1 MAKYQITLTDGS
13 VLVVE
18 ANSPEEATQIASRQI
33 DEQYAAQQPSAAPTQ
48 RPMTEAET
56 VQDIAAGASR
66 GMAPYATAA
75 TLGAGAGALFGGV
88 GAGPGAA
95 AGVAAVGAAQFIG
108 DPLVDSVNSLFG
120 TKFTKPTEAL
130 NQLMDMAGL
139 AKPESQAGQMAEKV
153 AAGVSGGVAGVGA
166 ARSVAAGAAPGSLTQ
181 GVAQTMAAAPV
192 SQIVAG
198 GTGAGAAELARQSGA
213 GPIPQTLAGLAGG
226 LGGGLATNMAGSW
239 AGNWGRMR
247 PDTSGMPTLEQSFD
261 NTTNMTVRIPM
272 QQQQRA
278 PLPMTYEDVAR
289 DARTAST
296 GGMGSQQAVERLAR
310 AAPLNKDAAAA
321 AERLGIDVPPDV
333 LMDHTQLKEAIGLT
347 RSMPGTVASAAWTD
361 AVERAATQADEA
373 MALIDGSPDL
383 SEISDSVLASMNK
396 TQADLQKQAD
406 EIYGRVNAKINPSAL
421 AAAAAVPDVAAL
433 KQQGFDVETPI
444 YHGTAADFET
454 FDATKLGANDPLARD
469 AKEAF
474 FFTTSPKI
482 ATQYADEAA
491 RVAAQRKVYATP
503 EGRAQLKNPTRE
515 GAERVGK
522 MIDAEIK
529 GAKVVRV
536 NFRLRNPKIITTIKE
551 YDPDTDEVANAIA
564 QAKAEGHDGVIFKG
578 MSDALRG
585 NKIVADTY
593 AIFDPA
599 NIVRADKGS
608 AAPSAAPKG
617 PPVDLVN
624 SRRLINSVV
633 SDLGNDVSKLT
644 PLEKELREMSTPG
657 RNLPVTYTALM
668 RMKADVGQALQKSA
682 GPYKDVDSAILKRL
696 YGALS
701 EDQLAHAQKVGG
713 DTLRADLRLGNQLVA
728 KRKALENRIVS
739 LFGDERDGSISRKLL
754 ATIQG
759 GAKGDVTGFNRV
771 VRSIPEDLRKKA
783 VASAIAAAAREEKT
797 NGFGF
802 SKYVNLYQG
811 LRRNSEVYKTVVQ
824 TLGPDSDKF
833 LRDLYEVSKRITE
846 ARAQVLTTGKANQ
859 ALVQGMM
866 AEGLVEGVMRSTLG
880 RQTVM
885 GAATAV
891 GGVAAG
897 PAAGAASAMLANSLS
912 QARKSTL
919 NAAGDLFASPEWQ
932 QLVINVSTKQ
942 NVNQKIYNAAKNSG
956 AFKKWAR
963 EAGITDPD
971 QWLRSTISSTIGMG
985 TAAKTQPYEAGMGR
999 PE

>member
-13 VLVVE
+13 VIVVE

-130 NQLMDMAGL
+130 NQLMDMAGM
-139 AKPESQAGQMAEKV
+139 AKPQSEAGQMAEKV

-289 DARTAST
+289 DARTAAT

-406 EIYGRVNAKINPSAL
+406 EIYGRVNAKINPSAP

-433 KQQGFDVETPI
+433 KQQGFNTDKVYYHGGDKEFDVFDMAKVGRREIPWYGEGAYLSPDRSIAKRYGDKVMPFYVRGKLLTVDKNNPWPEWLNKGADVKKELADRGYVGLQINNTTKSFKYDNKGRPVLDEQGNPIDVENSMP
-444 YHGTAADFET
+444 ET
-454 FDATKLGANDPLARD
+454 
-469 AKEAF
+469 
-474 FFTTSPKI
+474 
-482 ATQYADEAA
+482 
-491 RVAAQRKVYATP
+491 
-503 EGRAQLKNPTRE
+503 
-515 GAERVGK
+515 
-522 MIDAEIK
+522 
-529 GAKVVRV
+529 VV
-536 NFRLRNPKIITTIKE
+536 
-551 YDPDTDEVANAIA
+551 
-564 QAKAEGHDGVIFKG
+564 
-578 MSDALRG
+578 
-585 NKIVADTY
+585 
-593 AIFDPA
+593 FDPA
-599 NIVRADKGS
+599 NIIRADKGAGAK
-608 AAPSAAPKG
+608 AAAAKG

-644 PLEKELREMSTPG
+644 PLEKELREMSSPG
-657 RNLPVTYTALM
+657 RELPVTYTALM

-728 KRKALENRIVS
+728 KRKALEDRIVS

-771 VRSIPEDLRKKA
+771 IRSIPEDLRKKA

-859 ALVQGMM
+859 ALVQGLM

-932 QLVINVSTKQ
+932 QLVINVSTNQ

-985 TAAKTQPYEAGMGR
+985 TAAKTQPYEAAMGR

>member
-1 MAKYQITLTDGS
+1 MDEYEVQLSDGS
-13 VLVVE
+13 TITVE
-18 ANSPEEATQIASRQI
+18 AASEEEAMKVAARIIQMKAS
-33 DEQYAAQQPSAAPTQ
+33 EQQPSAAPAQ

-75 TLGAGAGALFGGV
+75 TLGALAGAPFGGV

-95 AGVAAVGAAQFIG
+95 AGVAAVLGTQFIG

-120 TKFTKPTEAL
+120 TKLTKPTEAL

-139 AKPESQAGQMAEKV
+139 AKPQSEAGQLAEK
-153 AAGVSGGVAGVGA
+153 ATSGAVGALSGVGA
-166 ARSVAAGAAPGSLTQ
+166 ARSIAAGAAPGSFWQ
-181 GVAQTMAAAPV
+181 GVSRTMAEAPIAQVASGAA
-192 SQIVAG
+192 AG
-198 GTGAGAAELARQSGA
+198 GAAELARQSGA
-213 GPIPQTLAGLAGG
+213 GPIGQTVAGLAGG
-226 LGGGLATNMAGSW
+226 LGGGLATNMAGNFGS
-239 AGNWGRMR
+239 RI
-247 PDTSGMPTLEQSFD
+247 GMQAPPRSDMPMLEQGFD

-289 DARTAST
+289 DARTAAT

-333 LMDHTQLKEAIGLT
+333 LLDHTELKQAVGLT
-347 RSMPGTVASAAWTD
+347 RSMTGTVASAAWAD

-406 EIYGRVNAKINPSAL
+406 EIYGRVNAKINPSAP
-421 AAAAAVPDVAAL
+421 AAAAAAAAPDLAAL
-433 KQQGFDVETPI
+433 KQQGFDVETPL
-444 YHGTAADFET
+444 YHGTKNDFEQ
-454 FDATKLGANDPLARD
+454 FIVSEGGAGGRGVYLTRD
-469 AKEAF
+469 A
-474 FFTTSPKI
+474 
-482 ATQYADEAA
+482 
-491 RVAAQRKVYATP
+491 
-503 EGRAQLKNPTRE
+503 N
-515 GAERVGK
+515 
-522 MIDAEIK
+522 
-529 GAKVVRV
+529 
-536 NFRLRNPKIITTIKE
+536 
-551 YDPDTDEVANAIA
+551 
-564 QAKAEGHDGVIFKG
+564 KAEGYAKASRSGTGSPKVMKLFVRGSIANA
-578 MSDALRG
+578 SDAVPSSQITPTNRAYFAAR
-585 NKIVADTY
+585 KIENPTYNDFLTMAPPEPPSGVAGVDTGGMVVV
-593 AIFDPA
+593 FDPA
-599 NIVRADKGS
+599 NIVRADKGGAGK
-608 AAPSAAPKG
+608 AAAAKG
-617 PPVDLVN
+617 SPVDLIN
-624 SRRLINSVV
+624 SRRLLNGVV
-633 SDLGNDVSKLT
+633 KDLGNDVSKLT
-644 PLEKELREMSTPG
+644 PLEKELREMSSPG
-657 RNLPVTYTALM
+657 RELPVTYTALM
-668 RMKADVGQALQKSA
+668 RMKADVGQALQKAS
-682 GPYKDVDSAILKRL
+682 GPYKDVNSAILKRL

-728 KRKALENRIVS
+728 KRKALEDRIVS

-833 LRDLYEVSKRITE
+833 MRDLYEVSKRITE

-866 AEGLVEGVMRSTLG
+866 AEGLVEGVLRNTVG
-880 RQTVM
+880 KKTVM
-885 GAATAV
+885 GV
-891 GGVAAG
+891 PIAG
-897 PAAGAASAMLANSLS
+897 PMVEALT
-912 QARKSTL
+912 KSNKNKL
-919 NAAGDLFASPEWQ
+919 NAAGELFTSPEWQ

-985 TAAKTQPYEAGMGR
+985 AAEKTQPYQAGMGR

>member
-1 MAKYQITLTDGS
+1 MSKTVIIDGKRYT
-13 VLVVE
+13 VPDDATMEEIE
-18 ANSPEEATQIASRQI
+18 ALLAS
-33 DEQYAAQQPSAAPTQ
+33 SAPK
-48 RPMTEAET
+48 PMSEAET
-56 VQDIAAGASR
+56 VQDIAAGVSR
-66 GMAPYATAA
+66 GGAPYAAA
-75 TLGAGAGALFGGV
+75 AAIGAGAGALFGGV

-95 AGVAAVGAAQFIG
+95 AGVGAVGLAQFVG
-108 DPLVDSVNSLFG
+108 DPMTDAVNALFG
-120 TKFTKPTEAL
+120 TQFTKPTEAL
-130 NQLMDMAGL
+130 NQLMDAAGM
-139 AKPESQAGQMAEKV
+139 AKPQSDVGQLAEK
-153 AAGVSGGVAGVGA
+153 ATSGAVGALSGVGA
-166 ARSVAAGAAPGSLTQ
+166 ARSIAAGAAPGSFWQ
-181 GVAQTMAAAPV
+181 GVSRTMAEAPIAQVASGAA
-192 SQIVAG
+192 AG
-198 GTGAGAAELARQSGA
+198 GAAELARQSGA
-213 GPIPQTLAGLAGG
+213 GPIGQTVAGLAGG
-226 LGGGLATNMAGSW
+226 LGVGATASTLGNFGSKIGMATPPRSDLP
-239 AGNWGRMR
+239 M
-247 PDTSGMPTLEQSFD
+247 LEQGFD

-347 RSMPGTVASAAWTD
+347 RSMTGTVASAAWTD

-406 EIYGRVNAKINPSAL
+406 EIYSRVNAKINPSAP
-421 AAAAAVPDVAAL
+421 AAAAAAAPDLAAL
-433 KQQGFDVETPI
+433 KQQGFDVNTPL
-444 YHGTAADFET
+444 YHGTGADFEKFNT
-454 FDATKLGANDPLARD
+454 SGSGTLGPGVYLTRTKEIANKYGNVEGGRVIPVYVRKDR
-469 AKEAF
+469 
-474 FFTTSPKI
+474 I
-482 ATQYADEAA
+482 ATQEDYIDLIGEPGTVIADEMKA
-491 RVAAQRKVYATP
+491 RGFEGVEYKYAGGTS
-503 EGRAQLKNPTRE
+503 ET
-515 GAERVGK
+515 V
-522 MIDAEIK
+522 
-529 GAKVVRV
+529 
-536 NFRLRNPKIITTIKE
+536 
-551 YDPDTDEVANAIA
+551 
-564 QAKAEGHDGVIFKG
+564 
-578 MSDALRG
+578 
-585 NKIVADTY
+585 
-593 AIFDPA
+593 IFDPR
-599 NIVRADKGS
+599 NLVRGDRG
-608 AAPSAAPKG
+608 AAPSSAPKG
-617 PPVDLVN
+617 PPVDLIN
-624 SRRLINSVV
+624 SRRLLNGVV
-633 SDLGNDVSKLT
+633 KDLGNDVSKLT
-644 PLEKELREMSTPG
+644 PLEKELREMATPG
-657 RNLPVTYTALM
+657 RKLPVTYTALM
-668 RMKADVGQALQKSA
+668 RMKADVGQALQKAS
-682 GPYKDVDSAILKRL
+682 GPYKDVNSAILKRL

-728 KRKALENRIVS
+728 KRKALEDRIVS

-771 VRSIPEDLRKKA
+771 IRSIPEDLRKKA

-859 ALVQGMM
+859 ALVQGLM
-866 AEGLVEGVMRSTLG
+866 AEGLVEGVLRNTVG
-880 RQTVM
+880 KKTVM
-885 GAATAV
+885 GV
-891 GGVAAG
+891 PIAG
-897 PAAGAASAMLANSLS
+897 PMVEALT
-912 QARKSTL
+912 KSNKNKL

-932 QLVINVSTKQ
+932 QLVINVSTQQ

-985 TAAKTQPYEAGMGR
+985 TAAKTQPYEAAMGR

>member
-1 MAKYQITLTDGS
+1 MSKTVIIDGKRYT
-13 VLVVE
+13 VPDDATIEEIE
-18 ANSPEEATQIASRQI
+18 ALLAS
-33 DEQYAAQQPSAAPTQ
+33 SAPKS
-48 RPMTEAET
+48 MTEAET

-75 TLGAGAGALFGGV
+75 TLGAGVGALFGGV

-95 AGVAAVGAAQFIG
+95 AGVGAVGAAQFIG

-130 NQLMDMAGL
+130 NQLMDMAGM
-139 AKPESQAGQMAEKV
+139 AKPQSEAGQLAEK
-153 AAGVSGGVAGVGA
+153 ATSGAVGALSGVGA
-166 ARSVAAGAAPGSLTQ
+166 ARSIAAGAAPGSFWQ
-181 GVAQTMAAAPV
+181 GVSRTMAEAPIAQVASGAA
-192 SQIVAG
+192 AG
-198 GTGAGAAELARQSGA
+198 GAAELARQSGA
-213 GPIPQTLAGLAGG
+213 GPIGQTVAGLAGG
-226 LGGGLATNMAGSW
+226 LGVGATASTLGNFGSKIGMATPPRSDLP
-239 AGNWGRMR
+239 M
-247 PDTSGMPTLEQSFD
+247 LEQGFD

-347 RSMPGTVASAAWTD
+347 RSMTGTVASAAWTD

-406 EIYGRVNAKINPSAL
+406 EIYGRVNAKINPSAP
-421 AAAAAVPDVAAL
+421 AA
-433 KQQGFDVETPI
+433 
-444 YHGTAADFET
+444 
-454 FDATKLGANDPLARD
+454 
-469 AKEAF
+469 
-474 FFTTSPKI
+474 
-482 ATQYADEAA
+482 
-491 RVAAQRKVYATP
+491 
-503 EGRAQLKNPTRE
+503 
-515 GAERVGK
+515 
-522 MIDAEIK
+522 
-529 GAKVVRV
+529 
-536 NFRLRNPKIITTIKE
+536 
-551 YDPDTDEVANAIA
+551 
-564 QAKAEGHDGVIFKG
+564 
-578 MSDALRG
+578 
-585 NKIVADTY
+585 
-593 AIFDPA
+593 
-599 NIVRADKGS
+599 
-608 AAPSAAPKG
+608 AAPSAAPKST
-617 PPVDLVN
+617 PVDLVN

-668 RMKADVGQALQKSA
+668 RMKADVGQALQKAS
-682 GPYKDVDSAILKRL
+682 GPYKDVNSAILKRL

-728 KRKALENRIVS
+728 KRKALEDRIVS

-824 TLGPDSDKF
+824 TLGPESDKF

-859 ALVQGMM
+859 ALVQGLM

-932 QLVINVSTKQ
+932 QLVINVSTQQ

-985 TAAKTQPYEAGMGR
+985 TAAKTQPYEAAMGR

>member
-1 MAKYQITLTDGS
+1 MSKTIIIDGKRYTVPDDATIEQI
-13 VLVVE
+13 E
-18 ANSPEEATQIASRQI
+18 AMLAAS
-33 DEQYAAQQPSAAPTQ
+33 APKA
-48 RPMTEAET
+48 MSEAET

-66 GMAPYATAA
+66 GMAPYAAAA

-88 GAGPGAA
+88 GAAPGAA

-130 NQLMDMAGL
+130 NQLMDAAGM
-139 AKPESQAGQMAEKV
+139 AKPQTEAGQVAEKV

-198 GTGAGAAELARQSGA
+198 GTGAAGAELARQSGA
-213 GPIPQTLAGLAGG
+213 GAFEQTVAGLAGG
-226 LGGGLATNMAGSW
+226 LGGGLATNMAGNW

-247 PDTSGMPTLEQSFD
+247 PDTSGMPTLQQSFD
-261 NTTNMTVRIPM
+261 NTTNMTVRVPM

-289 DARTAST
+289 DAKTAAT

-310 AAPLNKDAAAA
+310 AAPINKDAAAA

-333 LMDHTQLKEAIGLT
+333 LMDHTQLKEAVGLT
-347 RSMPGTVASAAWTD
+347 RSMPGTVASAAWSD

-396 TQADLQKQAD
+396 TQGELQKQAD
-406 EIYGRVNAKINPSAL
+406 EIYGRINARLKP
-421 AAAAAVPDVAAL
+421 AAQAA
-433 KQQGFDVETPI
+433 E
-444 YHGTAADFET
+444 
-454 FDATKLGANDPLARD
+454 
-469 AKEAF
+469 EAGP
-474 FFTTSPKI
+474 TS
-482 ATQYADEAA
+482 
-491 RVAAQRKVYATP
+491 AAQR
-503 EGRAQLKNPTRE
+503 
-515 GAERVGK
+515 AERQVFDVPKVNRSIMNPKANLG
-522 MIDAEIK
+522 MTEII
-529 GAKVVRV
+529 
-536 NFRLRNPKIITTIKE
+536 RNPSQADLLKLSRGDNSSLRYFKDDAGNIF
-551 YDPDTDEVANAIA
+551 VANAYDTT
-564 QAKAEGHDGVIFKG
+564 HDAMVRATGQKSSEMGQLVRTADNKFDVKVGDGNMLIEDLVVFPMTG
-578 MSDALRG
+578 QWLRG
-585 NKIVADTY
+585 
-593 AIFDPA
+593 
-599 NIVRADKGS
+599 
-608 AAPSAAPKG
+608 AASAAPK
-617 PPVDLVN
+617 PSASVDLTN
-624 SRRLINSVV
+624 SRKLLNSVV
-633 SDLGNDVSKLT
+633 RDLGNDVSKLT
-644 PLEKELREMSTPG
+644 PLEKELLEMSSPG

-668 RMKADVGQALQKSA
+668 RMKADVGQALQKAA

-713 DTLRADLRLGNQLVA
+713 DTLRADLRLANQLVA
-728 KRKALENRIVS
+728 KRKALEDRIVS
-739 LFGDERDGSISRKLL
+739 LFGDERDGSIARKLVSTL
-754 ATIQG
+754 QG
-759 GAKGDVTGFNRV
+759 GAKGDITGFNRLV
-771 VRSIPEDLRKKA
+771 KSIPADLRKKA

-802 SKYVNLYQG
+802 SKYVNMYQG
-811 LRRNSEVYKTVVQ
+811 LRRNSEVYKTVAT
-824 TLGPDSDKF
+824 TLGPDGDKF

-846 ARAQVLTTGKANQ
+846 ARANVKTTGQANQ
-859 ALVQGMM
+859 ALVQGLM
-866 AEGLVEGVMRSTLG
+866 AEGLVENVMRSTVG

-885 GAATAV
+885 GAATAA
-891 GGVAAG
+891 GGLAAG
-897 PAAGAASAMLANSLS
+897 PVAGAASAMLANSLS

-942 NVNQKIYNAAKNSG
+942 QVNQKIYNAAKNSN
-956 AFKKWAR
+956 AFRKWAR

-971 QWLRSTISSTIGMG
+971 QWLRGAISSTIGMG
-985 TAAKTQPYEAGMGR
+985 AAAKTQPYETAMGR
-999 PE
+999 EATE

>member
-33 DEQYAAQQPSAAPTQ
+33 DEQYAAQQPSAAPAQ

-66 GMAPYATAA
+66 GMAPYAAAA

-88 GAGPGAA
+88 GAAPGAA

-139 AKPESQAGQMAEKV
+139 AKPQSEAGQMAEKV
-153 AAGVSGGVAGVGA
+153 AAGVSGGIAGVGA

-226 LGGGLATNMAGSW
+226 LGGGLATNMAGNW

-406 EIYGRVNAKINPSAL
+406 EIYGRINA
-421 AAAAAVPDVAAL
+421 
-433 KQQGFDVETPI
+433 
-444 YHGTAADFET
+444 
-454 FDATKLGANDPLARD
+454 R
-469 AKEAF
+469 
-474 FFTTSPKI
+474 
-482 ATQYADEAA
+482 
-491 RVAAQRKVYATP
+491 
-503 EGRAQLKNPTRE
+503 
-515 GAERVGK
+515 
-522 MIDAEIK
+522 IK
-529 GAKVVRV
+529 G
-536 NFRLRNPKIITTIKE
+536 
-551 YDPDTDEVANAIA
+551 
-564 QAKAEGHDGVIFKG
+564 G
-578 MSDALRG
+578 
-585 NKIVADTY
+585 
-593 AIFDPA
+593 
-599 NIVRADKGS
+599 
-608 AAPSAAPKG
+608 AAPPR
-617 PPVDLVN
+617 VDLVN
-624 SRRLINSVV
+624 SRRLMNEVMAGL
-633 SDLGNDVSKLT
+633 DDPSKLT
-644 PLEKELREMSTPG
+644 SLEKELMEMSSTG
-657 RNLPVTYTALM
+657 REKPPTYDAMM
-668 RMKADVGQALQKSA
+668 RMKADVGQALQKAS
-682 GPYKDVDSAILKRL
+682 GPYKDVNSAILKRL

-833 LRDLYEVSKRITE
+833 MRDLYEVSKRITE

-859 ALVQGMM
+859 ALVQGLM
-866 AEGLVEGVMRSTLG
+866 AEGLVEGVLRNTIG
-880 RQTVM
+880 KKTVM
-885 GAATAV
+885 GVPIAGQMVEALTKSSKNKLD
-891 GGVAAG
+891 AAG
-897 PAAGAASAMLANSLS
+897 E
-912 QARKSTL
+912 
-919 NAAGDLFASPEWQ
+919 LFTSPEWQ

-956 AFKKWAR
+956 AFRKWAR

-985 TAAKTQPYEAGMGR
+985 AAEKTQPYQAGMGR

>member
-1 MAKYQITLTDGS
+1 MDEYEVQLSDGS
-13 VLVVE
+13 TITVE
-18 ANSPEEATQIASRQI
+18 AASEEEAMKVAARIIQMKAS
-33 DEQYAAQQPSAAPTQ
+33 EQQPSAAPAQ

-75 TLGAGAGALFGGV
+75 ALGAGAGALFGGV

-198 GTGAGAAELARQSGA
+198 GTGAGGAELARQSGA
-213 GPIPQTLAGLAGG
+213 GPIGQTVAGLAGG
-226 LGGGLATNMAGSW
+226 LGGGLATNMAGNFGS
-239 AGNWGRMR
+239 RI
-247 PDTSGMPTLEQSFD
+247 GMQVPPRSDLPMLEQGFD
-261 NTTNMTVRIPM
+261 NTTNMTVRVPM

-289 DARTAST
+289 DARTAAT

-347 RSMPGTVASAAWTD
+347 RSMTGTVASAAWTD

-406 EIYGRVNAKINPSAL
+406 EIYGRVNAKINPSAP
-421 AAAAAVPDVAAL
+421 AAAAAAAPDLAAL
-433 KQQGFDVETPI
+433 KQQGFDVDTPL
-444 YHGTAADFET
+444 YHGTGADFEKFNT
-454 FDATKLGANDPLARD
+454 SGSGTLGPGVYLTRTKEIANKYGNVEGGRVIPVYVRKDR
-469 AKEAF
+469 
-474 FFTTSPKI
+474 I
-482 ATQYADEAA
+482 ATQADYIDLIGEPGTVIADEMKA
-491 RVAAQRKVYATP
+491 RGFEGVEYKYAGGTS
-503 EGRAQLKNPTRE
+503 ET
-515 GAERVGK
+515 V
-522 MIDAEIK
+522 
-529 GAKVVRV
+529 
-536 NFRLRNPKIITTIKE
+536 
-551 YDPDTDEVANAIA
+551 
-564 QAKAEGHDGVIFKG
+564 
-578 MSDALRG
+578 
-585 NKIVADTY
+585 
-593 AIFDPA
+593 IFDPR
-599 NIVRADKGS
+599 NLVRADKGAGAK
-608 AAPSAAPKG
+608 AAAAKSPT
-617 PPVDLVN
+617 VDLIN
-624 SRRLINSVV
+624 SRRLLNGVV
-633 SDLGNDVSKLT
+633 KDLGNDVSKLT
-644 PLEKELREMSTPG
+644 PLEKELREMSSPG
-657 RNLPVTYTALM
+657 RELPVTYTALM
-668 RMKADVGQALQKSA
+668 RMKADVGQALQKAS
-682 GPYKDVDSAILKRL
+682 GPYKDVNSAILKRL

-728 KRKALENRIVS
+728 KRKALEDRIVS

-866 AEGLVEGVMRSTLG
+866 AEGLVEGVLRNTIG
-880 RQTVM
+880 KKTVM
-885 GAATAV
+885 GV
-891 GGVAAG
+891 PIAG
-897 PAAGAASAMLANSLS
+897 PMVEALT
-912 QARKSTL
+912 KSNKNKL
-919 NAAGDLFASPEWQ
+919 NAAGELFTSPEWQ

-956 AFKKWAR
+956 AFKTWAR

-985 TAAKTQPYEAGMGR
+985 AAEKTQPYQAGMGR

>member
-1 MAKYQITLTDGS
+1 MSKTVIIDGKRYT
-13 VLVVE
+13 VPDDATIEEIE
-18 ANSPEEATQIASRQI
+18 ALLAS
-33 DEQYAAQQPSAAPTQ
+33 SAPK
-48 RPMTEAET
+48 PMTEAET

-75 TLGAGAGALFGGV
+75 TLGAGVGALFGGV

-95 AGVAAVGAAQFIG
+95 AGVGAVGAAQFIG

-130 NQLMDMAGL
+130 NQLMDMAGM
-139 AKPESQAGQMAEKV
+139 AKPQSEAGQMAEKV
-153 AAGVSGGVAGVGA
+153 AAGVSGGIAGVGA
-166 ARSVAAGAAPGSLTQ
+166 ARSIAAGAAPGSLTQ

-278 PLPMTYEDVAR
+278 PLPMTYEDVAK
-289 DARTAST
+289 DAKTAAT

-347 RSMPGTVASAAWTD
+347 RSMTGTVASAAWTD

-373 MALIDGSPDL
+373 MALINGSRDL
-383 SEISDSVLASMNK
+383 SEVSDTVRTSMNDTK
-396 TQADLQKQAD
+396 EALETQAGEMYDL
-406 EIYGRVNAKINPSAL
+406 INAKIRGGAP
-421 AAAAAVPDVAAL
+421 AAAGAAVPDVAAL

-491 RVAAQRKVYATP
+491 RVAAERKVYATP

-529 GAKVVRV
+529 GAKVVPV

-599 NIVRADKGS
+599 NIVRADRGAGAKAGR
-608 AAPSAAPKG
+608 APPT
-617 PPVDLVN
+617 VDLVN
-624 SRRLINSVV
+624 SRRLMNEVLYGE
-633 SDLGNDVSKLT
+633 DGKGGLGGNTDSLT
-644 PLEKELREMSTPG
+644 TLEKKVLELSATGRE
-657 RNLPVTYTALM
+657 NPVMYDELVRLRQDIGAA
-668 RMKADVGQALQKSA
+668 RRKANSPYGDVNTG
-682 GPYKDVDSAILKRL
+682 ILDRL
-696 YGALS
+696 YSVLAK
-701 EDQLAHAQKVGG
+701 DQLLAVERLGGKQMADDFRLANQIYAKQKALG
-713 DTLRADLRLGNQLVA
+713 DT
-728 KRKALENRIVS
+728 IVS
-739 LFGDERDGSISRKLL
+739 LFGDPRTGSIAPKLL
-754 ATIQG
+754 TAIKSG
-759 GAKGDVTGFNRV
+759 SKGDIAGFNR
-771 VRSIPEDLRKKA
+771 IIDELPADLRKKA
-783 VASAIAAAAREEKT
+783 VASTIAAIAKEDKT
-797 NGFGF
+797 NAFGF
-802 SKYVNLYQG
+802 AKYVSLYQG
-811 LRRNSEVYKTVVQ
+811 LRDNSLVYKKIVE
-824 TLGPDSDKF
+824 TLGPDSEQF
-833 LRDLYEVSKRITE
+833 LNDLYKISKRITE

-859 ALVQGMM
+859 ALVQGLM

-891 GGVAAG
+891 GGIAAG

-985 TAAKTQPYEAGMGR
+985 TAAKTQPYEAAMGR

>member
-33 DEQYAAQQPSAAPTQ
+33 DEQYAAQQSPPASQAPASK
-48 RPMTEAET
+48 PMTEAET

-66 GMAPYATAA
+66 GMAPYAAGA
-75 TLGAGAGALFGGV
+75 TLGALAGAPFGGV

-95 AGVAAVGAAQFIG
+95 AGVAAVMGAQFIG

-120 TKFTKPTEAL
+120 TRFTKPTEAL

-139 AKPESQAGQMAEKV
+139 AKPESQAGQMAEKI
-153 AAGVSGGVAGVGA
+153 AAGVSGGIAGVGA
-166 ARSVAAGAAPGSLTQ
+166 ARSVAAGAAPGTLTQ

-198 GTGAGAAELARQSGA
+198 GTGAAGAELARQSGA
-213 GPIPQTLAGLAGG
+213 GPIGQTLAGLGAG
-226 LGGGLATNMAGSW
+226 LGGGLATNMAGNFGS
-239 AGNWGRMR
+239 RI
-247 PDTSGMPTLEQSFD
+247 GMQVPPRSDMPMLEQGFD
-261 NTTNMTVRIPM
+261 NTTNMTVRVPM
-272 QQQQRA
+272 QQPQPRA

-289 DARTAST
+289 DARTAAT
-296 GGMGSQQAVERLAR
+296 GGLGSQQAVERLAR
-310 AAPLNKDAAAA
+310 AAPINKDAAAA

-333 LMDHTQLKEAIGLT
+333 LMDHRQLKEAIGLT
-347 RSMPGTVASAAWTD
+347 RSMPGTVASAAWSD
-361 AVERAATQADEA
+361 AVDRAATQADEA

-396 TQADLQKQAD
+396 TQAELQKQAD
-406 EIYGRVNAKINPSAL
+406 EIYGRVNAKLKP
-421 AAAAAVPDVAAL
+421 AAQAAE
-433 KQQGFDVETPI
+433 G
-444 YHGTAADFET
+444 AAD
-454 FDATKLGANDPLARD
+454 
-469 AKEAF
+469 
-474 FFTTSPKI
+474 
-482 ATQYADEAA
+482 
-491 RVAAQRKVYATP
+491 
-503 EGRAQLKNPTRE
+503 
-515 GAERVGK
+515 
-522 MIDAEIK
+522 
-529 GAKVVRV
+529 
-536 NFRLRNPKIITTIKE
+536 
-551 YDPDTDEVANAIA
+551 
-564 QAKAEGHDGVIFKG
+564 
-578 MSDALRG
+578 
-585 NKIVADTY
+585 
-593 AIFDPA
+593 
-599 NIVRADKGS
+599 
-608 AAPSAAPKG
+608 AAPK
-617 PPVDLVN
+617 PSASVDLTN
-624 SRRLINSVV
+624 SRRLLNSVV
-633 SDLGNDVSKLT
+633 KDLGNDVSKLT
-644 PLEKELREMSTPG
+644 PLEKELREMSSPG

-668 RMKADVGQALQKSA
+668 RMKADVGQALQRSA

-728 KRKALENRIVS
+728 KRKALEDRIVS

-771 VRSIPEDLRKKA
+771 VRSIPADLRKRA

-833 LRDLYEVSKRITE
+833 MRDLYEISKRITE

-866 AEGLVEGVMRSTLG
+866 AEGLVEGVLRNTVG
-880 RQTVM
+880 KKTVM
-885 GAATAV
+885 GV
-891 GGVAAG
+891 PIAG
-897 PAAGAASAMLANSLS
+897 PMVEALT
-912 QARKSTL
+912 KSNKNKL
-919 NAAGDLFASPEWQ
+919 NAAGELFTSPEWQ
-932 QLVINVSTKQ
+932 QLVINVSTNQ

-985 TAAKTQPYEAGMGR
+985 AAEKTQPFQAGMGR

>member
-1 MAKYQITLTDGS
+1 MSKTVIIDGKRYTVPDDATLEEI
-13 VLVVE
+13 E
-18 ANSPEEATQIASRQI
+18 ALLAS
-33 DEQYAAQQPSAAPTQ
+33 SAPK
-48 RPMTEAET
+48 PMTEAET

-213 GPIPQTLAGLAGG
+213 GPIGQTLAGLAGG

-261 NTTNMTVRIPM
+261 NTTNMTVRLPM

-289 DARTAST
+289 DARTAAT

-347 RSMPGTVASAAWTD
+347 RSMPGTVASAAWTN
-361 AVERAATQADEA
+361 AVERAAEKADEA
-373 MALIDGSPDL
+373 MALIDGSSDL

-406 EIYGRVNAKINPSAL
+406 EIYGRVNAKINPSAP
-421 AAAAAVPDVAAL
+421 AAAAAAPDVEAYVA
-433 KQQGFDVETPI
+433 KAKEQGFNTDKVY
-444 YHGTAADFET
+444 YHGAAKQFEQ
-454 FDATKLGANDPLARD
+454 FDMSKVGQREIPWYGKGAYLSPDREVAR
-469 AKEAF
+469 
-474 FFTTSPKI
+474 
-482 ATQYADEAA
+482 
-491 RVAAQRKVYATP
+491 RYATSNQNVIPFFVRGKLLKVDKDSPPP
-503 EGRAQLKNPTRE
+503 EWLEKSRDWAATLTERGYSGLEISGQMPELVVFNPADLIRATPPKAVSPDAVRYT
-515 GAERVGK
+515 AKPASWDKTGK
-522 MIDAEIK
+522 SWVIMDAETGTDTGGVMSK
-529 GAKVVRV
+529 TDAEDTVRS
-536 NFRLRNPKIITTIKE
+536 LQKK
-551 YDPDTDEVANAIA
+551 
-564 QAKAEGHDGVIFKG
+564 Q
-578 MSDALRG
+578 
-585 NKIVADTY
+585 
-593 AIFDPA
+593 PA
-599 NIVRADKGS
+599 A
-608 AAPSAAPKG
+608 AAPSAATKG

-633 SDLGNDVSKLT
+633 TDLGNDVSKLT
-644 PLEKELREMSTPG
+644 PLEKELREMATPG

-668 RMKADVGQALQKSA
+668 RMKADVGQALQKAS
-682 GPYKDVDSAILKRL
+682 GPYKDVNSAILKRL

-728 KRKALENRIVS
+728 KRKALEDRIVS

-759 GAKGDVTGFNRV
+759 GAKGDVTGFNRI
-771 VRSIPEDLRKKA
+771 VRSLPEDLRKKA

-859 ALVQGMM
+859 ALVQGLM

-932 QLVINVSTKQ
+932 QLVINVSTQQ

-985 TAAKTQPYEAGMGR
+985 AAEKTQPYQAGMGR

>member
-1 MAKYQITLTDGS
+1 MDEYEVQLSDGS
-13 VLVVE
+13 TITVE
-18 ANSPEEATQIASRQI
+18 AASEEEAMKVAARIIQMKAS
-33 DEQYAAQQPSAAPTQ
+33 EQQPSAAPTQ

-75 TLGAGAGALFGGV
+75 TLGAGVGALFGGV

-95 AGVAAVGAAQFIG
+95 AGVGAVGAAQFIG

-130 NQLMDMAGL
+130 NQLMDMAGM
-139 AKPESQAGQMAEKV
+139 AKPQSEAGQLAEK
-153 AAGVSGGVAGVGA
+153 ATSGAVGALSGVGA
-166 ARSVAAGAAPGSLTQ
+166 ARSIAAGAAPGSFWQ
-181 GVAQTMAAAPV
+181 GVSRTMAEAPIAQVASGAA
-192 SQIVAG
+192 AG
-198 GTGAGAAELARQSGA
+198 GAAELARQSGA
-213 GPIPQTLAGLAGG
+213 GPIGQTVAGLAGG
-226 LGGGLATNMAGSW
+226 LGVGATASTLGNFGSKI
-239 AGNWGRMR
+239 
-247 PDTSGMPTLEQSFD
+247 GMPAPPRSDLPMLEQGFD
-261 NTTNMTVRIPM
+261 NTTNMTVRVPM

-278 PLPMTYEDVAR
+278 PLPMTYEDVAK

-310 AAPLNKDAAAA
+310 AAPLNRDAAAA

-361 AVERAATQADEA
+361 AVERATTQADEA

-406 EIYGRVNAKINPSAL
+406 EIYGRVNAKINPSAP
-421 AAAAAVPDVAAL
+421 AAAAAAAPDVAAL
-433 KQQGFDVETPI
+433 KQQGFD
-444 YHGTAADFET
+444 
-454 FDATKLGANDPLARD
+454 
-469 AKEAF
+469 
-474 FFTTSPKI
+474 
-482 ATQYADEAA
+482 
-491 RVAAQRKVYATP
+491 
-503 EGRAQLKNPTRE
+503 
-515 GAERVGK
+515 
-522 MIDAEIK
+522 
-529 GAKVVRV
+529 
-536 NFRLRNPKIITTIKE
+536 
-551 YDPDTDEVANAIA
+551 
-564 QAKAEGHDGVIFKG
+564 
-578 MSDALRG
+578 
-585 NKIVADTY
+585 
-593 AIFDPA
+593 PA
-599 NIVRADKGS
+599 NIIRADKGG
-608 AAPSAAPKG
+608 AGQAAQAGAPSAPKAF
-617 PPVDLVN
+617 PVDLVN

-633 SDLGNDVSKLT
+633 TDLGNDVSKLT
-644 PLEKELREMSTPG
+644 PLEKELREMSSPG
-657 RNLPVTYTALM
+657 RELPVTYTALM
-668 RMKADVGQALQKSA
+668 RMKADVGQALQKAS
-682 GPYKDVDSAILKRL
+682 GPYKDVNSAILKRL

-728 KRKALENRIVS
+728 KRKALEDRIVS

-859 ALVQGMM
+859 ALVQGLM
-866 AEGLVEGVMRSTLG
+866 AEGLVEGVLRNTVG
-880 RQTVM
+880 KKTVM
-885 GAATAV
+885 GV
-891 GGVAAG
+891 
-897 PAAGAASAMLANSLS
+897 PI
-912 QARKSTL
+912 ARPMVEALTKSNKNKL

-932 QLVINVSTKQ
+932 QLVINVSTQQ

-985 TAAKTQPYEAGMGR
+985 AAEKTQPYQAGMGR

>member
-1 MAKYQITLTDGS
+1 MSKTIIIDGKRYTVPDDATIEQI
-13 VLVVE
+13 E
-18 ANSPEEATQIASRQI
+18 AMLAAS
-33 DEQYAAQQPSAAPTQ
+33 APK
-48 RPMTEAET
+48 PMTEADT

-66 GMAPYATAA
+66 GMAPYAAAA

-120 TKFTKPTEAL
+120 TRFTKPTEAL

-153 AAGVSGGVAGVGA
+153 AAGVSGGIAGVGA

-198 GTGAGAAELARQSGA
+198 GTGAAGAELARQSGA
-213 GPIPQTLAGLAGG
+213 GPIGQTIAGLGAG
-226 LGGGLATNMAGSW
+226 LGGGLATNI
-239 AGNWGRMR
+239 AGNFGSRI
-247 PDTSGMPTLEQSFD
+247 GMQLPPRSDMPMLEQGFD
-261 NTTNMTVRIPM
+261 NTTNMTVRVPM
-272 QQQQRA
+272 QQPQPRA

-296 GGMGSQQAVERLAR
+296 GGLGSQQAVERLAR

-333 LMDHTQLKEAIGLT
+333 LMDHRQLKEAIGLT
-347 RSMPGTVASAAWTD
+347 RSMPGTVASAAWSD

-396 TQADLQKQAD
+396 TQAELQKQAD
-406 EIYGRVNAKINPSAL
+406 EIYGRVNAKLKPAAQAAE
-421 AAAAAVPDVAAL
+421 AAAPDVAAL
-433 KQQGFDVETPI
+433 KQQGFDVDTPL
-444 YHGTAADFET
+444 YHGTKNDFEQ
-454 FDATKLGANDPLARD
+454 FSVSEGGAGGRGVYLTRD
-469 AKEAF
+469 A
-474 FFTTSPKI
+474 
-482 ATQYADEAA
+482 
-491 RVAAQRKVYATP
+491 
-503 EGRAQLKNPTRE
+503 N
-515 GAERVGK
+515 
-522 MIDAEIK
+522 
-529 GAKVVRV
+529 
-536 NFRLRNPKIITTIKE
+536 
-551 YDPDTDEVANAIA
+551 
-564 QAKAEGHDGVIFKG
+564 KAEGYAKASRSGTGSPKVMKLFVRGSIANA
-578 MSDALRG
+578 SDAVPSSQITPTNRAYFAAR
-585 NKIVADTY
+585 KIENPTYNDFLTMAPPEPPSGVAGVDTGGMVVV
-593 AIFDPA
+593 FDPA
-599 NIVRADKGS
+599 NIVRADKG
-608 AAPSAAPKG
+608 AGAKAGRAPPT
-617 PPVDLVN
+617 VDLVN
-624 SRRLINSVV
+624 SRRLLNSVV
-633 SDLGNDVSKLT
+633 KDLGNDVSKLT
-644 PLEKELREMSTPG
+644 PLEKELREMSSPG
-657 RNLPVTYTALM
+657 RELPVTYTALM
-668 RMKADVGQALQKSA
+668 RMKADVGQALQKAS
-682 GPYKDVDSAILKRL
+682 GPYKDVNSAILKRL

-728 KRKALENRIVS
+728 KRKALEDRIVS

-759 GAKGDVTGFNRV
+759 GAKGDVSGFNRV
-771 VRSIPEDLRKKA
+771 VRSIPADLRKKA

-824 TLGPDSDKF
+824 TLGPESDKF
-833 LRDLYEVSKRITE
+833 MRDLYEISKRITE

-859 ALVQGMM
+859 ALVQGLM
-866 AEGLVEGVMRSTLG
+866 AEGLVEGVLRNTVG
-880 RQTVM
+880 KKTVM
-885 GAATAV
+885 GV
-891 GGVAAG
+891 PIAG
-897 PAAGAASAMLANSLS
+897 PMVEALT
-912 QARKSTL
+912 KSNKNKL

-942 NVNQKIYNAAKNSG
+942 QVNQKIYNAAKNSN
-956 AFKKWAR
+956 AFRKWAR

-985 TAAKTQPYEAGMGR
+985 AAEKTQPYQSGMGR
-999 PE
+999 EATE

>member
-66 GMAPYATAA
+66 GMAPYGTAA
-75 TLGAGAGALFGGV
+75 LLGAGAGALFGGV

-153 AAGVSGGVAGVGA
+153 AAGVSGGIAGVGA

-198 GTGAGAAELARQSGA
+198 GTGAGGAELARQSGA
-213 GPIPQTLAGLAGG
+213 GPIGQTVAGLAAG
-226 LGGGLATNMAGSW
+226 LGGGLATNMAGNFGS
-239 AGNWGRMR
+239 RI
-247 PDTSGMPTLEQSFD
+247 GMQTPPRSDMPMLEQGFD
-261 NTTNMTVRIPM
+261 NTTNMTVRVPM

-289 DARTAST
+289 DARTAAT

-347 RSMPGTVASAAWTD
+347 RSMTGTVASAAWTD

-383 SEISDSVLASMNK
+383 SEINQVALNRMNATK
-396 TQADLQKQAD
+396 AELEGQAK
-406 EIYGRVNAKINPSAL
+406 EIYKRIDAKIS
-421 AAAAAVPDVAAL
+421 
-433 KQQGFDVETPI
+433 G
-444 YHGTAADFET
+444 
-454 FDATKLGANDPLARD
+454 
-469 AKEAF
+469 
-474 FFTTSPKI
+474 
-482 ATQYADEAA
+482 
-491 RVAAQRKVYATP
+491 
-503 EGRAQLKNPTRE
+503 
-515 GAERVGK
+515 GAE
-522 MIDAEIK
+522 
-529 GAKVVRV
+529 
-536 NFRLRNPKIITTIKE
+536 
-551 YDPDTDEVANAIA
+551 
-564 QAKAEGHDGVIFKG
+564 
-578 MSDALRG
+578 
-585 NKIVADTY
+585 
-593 AIFDPA
+593 
-599 NIVRADKGS
+599 
-608 AAPSAAPKG
+608 
-617 PPVDLVN
+617 PPTVDLVN
-624 SRRLINSVV
+624 SRRLMNKVV
-633 SDLGNDVSKLT
+633 SSLGGKTQKLT
-644 PLEKELREMSTPG
+644 SLEKEVMEMASPKDGVLPTYEELR
-657 RNLPVTYTALM
+657 RLKN
-668 RMKADVGQALQKSA
+668 DVGQAVEKAS
-682 GPYKDVDSAILKRL
+682 GPYADMNEMILKRL
-696 YGALS
+696 YSVLA
-701 EDQLAHAQKVGG
+701 EDQLYNVQQIGG
-713 DTLRADLRLGNQLVA
+713 KQLRDDLRLANQTYAKQVA
-728 KRKALENRIVS
+728 LGKRIVS
-739 LFGDERDGSISRKLL
+739 LFGDERDGSIAQKLL
-754 ATIQG
+754 TTIKSG
-759 GAKGDVTGFNRV
+759 SKGDITGFNRIV
-771 VRSIPEDLRKKA
+771 AKLPQDLRKKA
-783 VASAIAAAAREEKT
+783 VATAISAASREAKT
-797 NGFGF
+797 DGFGF
-802 SKYVNLYQG
+802 AKYVTLYQG
-811 LRRNSEVYKTVVQ
+811 LRDNSEVYKTVVQ

-833 LRDLYEVSKRITE
+833 MRDLYEVSKRITE

-866 AEGLVEGVMRSTLG
+866 AEGLVEGVLRNTVG
-880 RQTVM
+880 KKTVM
-885 GAATAV
+885 GV
-891 GGVAAG
+891 PIAG
-897 PAAGAASAMLANSLS
+897 PMVEALT
-912 QARKSTL
+912 KSNKNKL
-919 NAAGDLFASPEWQ
+919 NAAGELFTSPEWQ

-985 TAAKTQPYEAGMGR
+985 AAEKTQPFQAGMGR

>member
-1 MAKYQITLTDGS
+1 MSKTVIIDGKRYTVPDDATLEEI
-13 VLVVE
+13 E
-18 ANSPEEATQIASRQI
+18 ALLAS
-33 DEQYAAQQPSAAPTQ
+33 SAVK
-48 RPMTEAET
+48 PMTEAET

-66 GMAPYATAA
+66 GMAPYAAGAA
-75 TLGAGAGALFGGV
+75 LGAGAGALFGGV
-88 GAGPGAA
+88 GAAPGAA

-120 TKFTKPTEAL
+120 TRFTKPTEAL

-153 AAGVSGGVAGVGA
+153 AAGVSGGIAGVGA

-198 GTGAGAAELARQSGA
+198 GTGAAGAELARQSGL
-213 GPIPQTLAGLAGG
+213 GPIEQTIAGLGAG
-226 LGGGLATNMAGSW
+226 LGGGLATNMAGNFGS
-239 AGNWGRMR
+239 RI
-247 PDTSGMPTLEQSFD
+247 GMQLPPRSDMPMLEQGFD
-261 NTTNMTVRIPM
+261 NTTNMTVRVPM
-272 QQQQRA
+272 QQPRA

-289 DARTAST
+289 DARTAAT
-296 GGMGSQQAVERLAR
+296 GGLGSKLAEERLAR

-333 LMDHTQLKEAIGLT
+333 LMDHTQLKEAVGLT
-347 RSMPGTVASAAWTD
+347 RSMPGTVASAAWSD

-396 TQADLQKQAD
+396 TQAELQKQAD
-406 EIYGRVNAKINPSAL
+406 EIYGRVNAKLKPAAQAAE
-421 AAAAAVPDVAAL
+421 AAAPDVAAL
-433 KQQGFDVETPI
+433 KQQGFDVDTKL

-454 FDATKLGANDPLARD
+454 FDASKLGANDPLARD

-474 FFTTSPKI
+474 FFTTSPEI

-522 MIDAEIK
+522 MIEAEIK
-529 GAKVVRV
+529 GAKAVPV

-599 NIVRADKGS
+599 NIVRADRPTG
-608 AAPSAAPKG
+608 AAAAPK
-617 PPVDLVN
+617 PSASVDLVN
-624 SRRLINSVV
+624 SRRLLNSVV
-633 SDLGNDVSKLT
+633 KDLGNDVSKLT
-644 PLEKELREMSTPG
+644 PLEKELREMSSPG
-657 RNLPVTYTALM
+657 RELPVTYTALM
-668 RMKADVGQALQKSA
+668 RMKADVGQALQRSA

-701 EDQLAHAQKVGG
+701 EDQLAHAQKIGG

-728 KRKALENRIVS
+728 KRKALEDRIVS
-739 LFGDERDGSISRKLL
+739 LFGDERDGSIARKLVSTL
-754 ATIQG
+754 QG
-759 GAKGDVTGFNRV
+759 GAKGDITGFNRLV
-771 VRSIPEDLRKKA
+771 KSIPQDLRKKA

-833 LRDLYEVSKRITE
+833 MRDLYEVSKRITE
-846 ARAQVLTTGKANQ
+846 ARANVKTTGQANQ
-859 ALVQGMM
+859 ALVQGLM
-866 AEGLVEGVMRSTLG
+866 AEGLVEGVMKSSLG

-885 GAATAV
+885 GAATAA
-891 GGVAAG
+891 GGVMAG
-897 PAAGAASAMLANSLS
+897 PVAGAASAMLANSLS

-942 NVNQKIYNAAKNSG
+942 QVNQKIYNAAKNSG

-985 TAAKTQPYEAGMGR
+985 AAEKTQPFQAGMGR

>member
-33 DEQYAAQQPSAAPTQ
+33 DEQYAAQQFPPASQAPAQ

-75 TLGAGAGALFGGV
+75 TLGAGAGAFFGGV

-153 AAGVSGGVAGVGA
+153 AAGVSGGIAGVGA

-261 NTTNMTVRIPM
+261 NTTNMTVRLPM

-289 DARTAST
+289 DARTAAT

-406 EIYGRVNAKINPSAL
+406 EIYGRVNAKINPSAP
-421 AAAAAVPDVAAL
+421 AAAAAAAPDVAAL
-433 KQQGFDVETPI
+433 KQQGFNTDKVY
-444 YHGTAADFET
+444 YHGGDKE
-454 FDATKLGANDPLARD
+454 FDVFDMTKAGSREIPWYGRGAYLTPDSRMAKNYAGPGGKVMPFYVRGNMLQIRKPEDWPSWLN
-469 AKEAF
+469 KEADI
-474 FFTTSPKI
+474 P
-482 ATQYADEAA
+482 Q
-491 RVAAQRKVYATP
+491 
-503 EGRAQLKNPTRE
+503 QLKDR
-515 GAERVGK
+515 GYVG
-522 MIDAEIK
+522 IDIDIKTQGPKYGPDFKPMVDKDGKLILQDESMPEI
-529 GAKVVRV
+529 VV
-536 NFRLRNPKIITTIKE
+536 
-551 YDPDTDEVANAIA
+551 
-564 QAKAEGHDGVIFKG
+564 
-578 MSDALRG
+578 
-585 NKIVADTY
+585 
-593 AIFDPA
+593 FDPA
-599 NIVRADKGS
+599 NIVRADKGGAGK
-608 AAPSAAPKG
+608 AAAAKG
-617 PPVDLVN
+617 SPVDLIN
-624 SRRLINSVV
+624 SRRLLNGVV
-633 SDLGNDVSKLT
+633 KDLGNDVSKLT
-644 PLEKELREMSTPG
+644 PLEKELREMSSPG
-657 RNLPVTYTALM
+657 RELPVTYTALM
-668 RMKADVGQALQKSA
+668 RMKADVGQALQKAS
-682 GPYKDVDSAILKRL
+682 GPYKDVNSAILKLL

-771 VRSIPEDLRKKA
+771 VRSIPKDLRKKA

-824 TLGPDSDKF
+824 TLGPESDKF
-833 LRDLYEVSKRITE
+833 LNDLYKISKRITE
-846 ARAQVLTTGKANQ
+846 ARANVKTTGQANQ
-859 ALVQGMM
+859 ALVQGMT
-866 AEGLVEGVMRSTLG
+866 AEGLVEVVLRNTVGKKP
-880 RQTVM
+880 VM
-885 GAATAV
+885 GAPI
-891 GGVAAG
+891 AG
-897 PAAGAASAMLANSLS
+897 PMVEALT
-912 QARKSTL
+912 KSSKNKL
-919 NAAGDLFASPEWQ
+919 NAAGDLFASPDWQ
-932 QLVINVSTKQ
+932 QLVINVSTQQ

-985 TAAKTQPYEAGMGR
+985 TAAKTQPYEAAMGR

>member
-1 MAKYQITLTDGS
+1 MDEYEVQLSDGS
-13 VLVVE
+13 TITVE
-18 ANSPEEATQIASRQI
+18 AASEEEAMKVAARIIQMKAS
-33 DEQYAAQQPSAAPTQ
+33 AQQPSAPPAQ
-48 RPMTEAET
+48 KPMTEAET

-66 GMAPYATAA
+66 GMAPYAAAA

-153 AAGVSGGVAGVGA
+153 AAGVSGGIAGVGA

-226 LGGGLATNMAGSW
+226 LGGGLATNI
-239 AGNWGRMR
+239 AGNFGSRI
-247 PDTSGMPTLEQSFD
+247 GMQTPPRSDMPMLEQGFD
-261 NTTNMTVRIPM
+261 NTTNMTVRVPM
-272 QQQQRA
+272 QQQPRA

-289 DARTAST
+289 DARTAAT

-333 LMDHTQLKEAIGLT
+333 LMDHRQLKEAVGLT
-347 RSMPGTVASAAWTD
+347 RSMPGTVASAAWSD

-396 TQADLQKQAD
+396 TQAELQKQAD
-406 EIYGRVNAKINPSAL
+406 EIYGRVNAKLKPAAQAAE
-421 AAAAAVPDVAAL
+421 AAARAAPTPKAAPDAEAERMAKAA
-433 KQQGFDVETPI
+433 EAISP
-444 YHGTAADFET
+444 GTAA
-454 FDATKLGANDPLARD
+454 R
-469 AKEAF
+469 
-474 FFTTSPKI
+474 
-482 ATQYADEAA
+482 EAA
-491 RVAAQRKVYATP
+491 
-503 EGRAQLKNPTRE
+503 E
-515 GAERVGK
+515 AER
-522 MIDAEIK
+522 M
-529 GAKVVRV
+529 
-536 NFRLRNPKIITTIKE
+536 
-551 YDPDTDEVANAIA
+551 
-564 QAKAEGHDGVIFKG
+564 AKATAAAFPSK
-578 MSDALRG
+578 A
-585 NKIVADTY
+585 
-593 AIFDPA
+593 
-599 NIVRADKGS
+599 GS
-608 AAPSAAPKG
+608 APT
-617 PPVDLVN
+617 VDLIN
-624 SRRLINSVV
+624 SRRLLNGVV
-633 SDLGNDVSKLT
+633 KDLGNDVSKLT
-644 PLEKELREMSTPG
+644 PLEKELLEMSSPG
-657 RNLPVTYTALM
+657 RELPVTYTALM
-668 RMKADVGQALQKSA
+668 RMKADVGQALQRSA

-701 EDQLAHAQKVGG
+701 EDQLAYAQKVGG

-728 KRKALENRIVS
+728 KRKALEDRIVS

-771 VRSIPEDLRKKA
+771 VRSIPADLRKKA

-811 LRRNSEVYKTVVQ
+811 LRRNSEVYKTVAT

-833 LRDLYEVSKRITE
+833 LRDLYEISKRITE
-846 ARAQVLTTGKANQ
+846 ARANVKTTGQANQ
-859 ALVQGMM
+859 ALVQGLM
-866 AEGLVEGVMRSTLG
+866 AEGLVEGVMKSSLG

-885 GAATAV
+885 GVSTAA
-891 GGVAAG
+891 GGVMAG
-897 PAAGAASAMLANSLS
+897 PVAGAASAMLANSLS

-942 NVNQKIYNAAKNSG
+942 QVNQKIYNAAKNSA

-985 TAAKTQPYEAGMGR
+985 AAEKTQPFQAGMGR